1 MQHGE
6 RKIKI
11 KEKDKDKDK
20 EKQKQTKNSYTKE
33 EYRTDIGEHK
43 QQRGETSSQTVVKAL
58 RQVKTQSTQDPKSTQ
73 TRSQRKTWATQE
85 KEYYL
90 WMTQ

>member
-11 KEKDKDKDK
+11 KEKDKDKEK
-20 EKQKQTKNSYTKE
+20 QKQKQTKNSYTKE

-43 QQRGETSSQTVVKAL
+43 QQRGETS
-58 RQVKTQSTQDPKSTQ
+58 
-73 TRSQRKTWATQE
+73 
-85 KEYYL
+85 
-90 WMTQ
+90 